1 LPREG
6 KAEKAKGKAA
16 HTVIHKHGAAA
27 PGFSR
32 FCQVSR
38 LSFSSCTFHC
48 SQFTLF
54 SNPLPLSFCWQVE
67 SAYIFLAAE
76 MHIASGLLFISPL
89 HFLRICLCC
98 FCCSCW
104 PATIPSFVFWEV
116 KEDGFRAPG
125 FGSLVEGLFTNF
137 YAAVMPKCIV
147 NGRSSI

>member
-27 PGFSR
+27 P
-32 FCQVSR
+32 
-38 LSFSSCTFHC
+38 
-48 SQFTLF
+48 
-54 SNPLPLSFCWQVE
+54 
-67 SAYIFLAAE
+67 
-76 MHIASGLLFISPL
+76 
-89 HFLRICLCC
+89 
-98 FCCSCW
+98 CCSCW
-104 PATIPSFVFWEV
+104 PASIPSFVFWEV